1 MYEAFF
7 EMTNTPFVKNI
18 PVSSLYIPPFIEE
31 AQGRLTYGVDNN
43 LFIVVTGDPGCGKT
57 EDGGHHETRIVPAV
71 VQIGQMEKP
80 RIDRVF
86 RFAAVKKSAAFG
98 KRFGFYCQ

>member
-43 LFIVVTGDPGCGKT
+43 LFIVVTGDPGCGT
-57 EDGGHHETRIVPAV
+57 PHTRRSPICGSPSLNVLGVNQRAL
-71 VQIGQMEKP
+71 
-80 RIDRVF
+80 
-86 RFAAVKKSAAFG
+86 
-98 KRFGFYCQ
+98 

>member
-43 LFIVVTGDPGCGKT
+43 LFIVESDAGERQFRTRRYGNFIISIKRSDNSVTVTIHDSHTDHRK
-57 EDGGHHETRIVPAV
+57 AV
-71 VQIGQMEKP
+71 IG
-80 RIDRVF
+80 
-86 RFAAVKKSAAFG
+86 
-98 KRFGFYCQ
+98 